1 MPTPT
6 PTAEPTPTATPTPTP
21 TPEPTPPPLPPESHP
36 TVVFLGDVAAAR
48 QAEITALTLDIVT
61 FFWER
66 LDARTIGFTLYFVA
80 DAETGIEK
88 MTEVLGHAPAL
99 QCSIAEGNV
108 VFFHESC
115 AESWIAH
122 EYFHALQTIWAPEEL
137 LPASETGWERG
148 AWWLIEGSAY
158 YAQMR
163 YLERMHRDNPNYH
176 AESVDTRRRL
186 LSFDVVPLRDAETY
200 FTRHSA
206 GSEPLVAALA
216 IDWIAGQTGEA
227 AVINYFRLLPE
238 STDWRTA
245 FRDSFDM
252 TTDEFYEAFE
262 AHAAEVIPVRREI
275 RGVVLGPDGEPVTRW
290 RMDVLAQSVDSGRT
304 EDGRDIL
311 FGGVFGLLVP
321 DGSYELWV
329 RARCAH
335 SSPFIG
341 WYGGEAGVL
350 PSRDQAEPVVVAGSD
365 VRGIEIK
372 LRVEPSE
379 MFTICDFGPLRTVG
393 GTVVGPDGR
402 PLRGVRVDAWD
413 RVRYGALG
421 RDQVLTGADGSF
433 VLQLPDGTFSV
444 VPLLFREREPG
455 WITRTGIGWLA
466 LSNYQYAMDP
476 TVITVDG
483 ADVSGVRIQIL
494 TERIHPTH
502 FPDP

>member
-1 MPTPT
+1 M
-6 PTAEPTPTATPTPTP
+6 
-21 TPEPTPPPLPPESHP
+21 
-36 TVVFLGDVAAAR
+36 
-48 QAEITALTLDIVT
+48 T

-80 DAETGIEK
+80 DEEAGIEK

-108 VFFHESC
+108 VFFHEWC

-137 LPASETGWERG
+137 LPASDTGWERG

-163 YLERMHRDNPNYH
+163 YFERVHRDNPNYH

-200 FTRHSA
+200 FTRHDA
-206 GSEPLVAALA
+206 GSKPLVAALA

-245 FRDSFDM
+245 FRDSFNM

-262 AHAAEVIPVRREI
+262 AHAAEVIPVRREL

-290 RMDVLAQSVDSGRT
+290 RLDVLASPVDSDRP
-304 EDGRDIL
+304 EDGQGIL

-321 DGSYELWV
+321 DGTYELWV

-335 SSPFIG
+335 RSPFIG
-341 WYGGEAGVL
+341 WHAGEAGVVL
-350 PSRDQAEPVVVAGSD
+350 SRDQAERVVVAGSD
-365 VRGIEIK
+365 VSGIEIR
-372 LRVEPSE
+372 LAVEPSE
-379 MFTICDFGPLRTVG
+379 RHLLCDFGPLRAVS
-393 GTVVGPDGR
+393 GTVVGPDGQ
-402 PLRGVRVDAWD
+402 PLRGVRVDALD
-413 RVRYGALG
+413 RVRYGGLG
-421 RDQVLTGADGSF
+421 QDAVLTGDDGSF
-433 VLQLPDGTFSV
+433 VLHLPDGVFSV
-444 VPLLFREREPG
+444 APLLFSETQPG
-455 WITRTGIGWLA
+455 RIVDAGTGWLT
-466 LSNYQYAMDP
+466 LWNDQYVADP
-476 TVITVDG
+476 ESVTVEG

-494 TERIHPTH
+494 KRDIPPVHLE
-502 FPDP
+502 